1 LQSTRQPPGAFFN
14 GPRTPIPTDIWWL
27 LGVLFA
33 TYAAQNFAPLR
44 GIVEA
49 LRLDPQVLR
58 GGVWRL
64 ATYAFAGFGAP
75 SPWILLELFIVGLFG
90 RDVYQRVGR
99 KGFWRLLLTVSVV
112 AGFVAVI
119 VNWVVPAPAA
129 FTLMQGQRIVLT
141 ILIAA
146 FATMASEAV
155 ILLFFVLPIQAKW
168 FLLLEVLL
176 AFIYYLGSGDLAGFV
191 GIVVAVVVTNRW
203 LDRSGANP
211 LRRLRLQ
218 IQHYLYRL
226 RLAWARKRRG
236 LKIVKDETPKQ
247 GPWVN

>member
-33 TYAAQNFAPLR
+33 TYAAQNFASLR

-49 LRLDPQVLR
+49 LRLDPHVLR

-64 ATYAFAGFGAP
+64 ATYAFAGFGEP
-75 SPWILLELFIVGLFG
+75 NVWILVQLFIVGLFG
-90 RDVYQRVGR
+90 RDVYQRLGR
-99 KGFWRLLLTVSVV
+99 KGFWRLVLTVSIV
-112 AGFVAVI
+112 AGLVAVI
-119 VNWVVPAPAA
+119 VNWIAPSADA
-129 FTLMQGQRIVLT
+129 FSLMQGQRMVLT

-146 FATMASEAV
+146 FATLASEAV

-168 FLLLEVLL
+168 FLLIEVLL
-176 AFIYYLGSGDLAGFV
+176 AFIYFLQYRDLAGFV

-203 LDRSGANP
+203 LDRSGVCV
-211 LRRLRLQ
+211 
-218 IQHYLYRL
+218 YRSSTISI
-226 RLAWARKRRG
+226 ACGWRG
-236 LKIVKDETPKQ
+236 P
-247 GPWVN
+247 GSGAA